1 MKIKFKV
8 WDKILKKM
16 IDYHSFLSFD
26 NPEYVFL
33 PYSGV
38 NDTEGNEIYLG
49 DVLTSDFVGSELQ
62 TVIFKD
68 GMFTLD
74 DLTFGCQTLD
84 DEISQCGGHRVIG
97 NIYENIK

>member
-1 MKIKFKV
+1 MVYRTQKRKIGRYSRKQ
-8 WDKILKKM
+8 KKRVKKGGSTTNEN
-16 IDYHSFLSFD
+16 D
-26 NPEYVFL
+26 E
-33 PYSGV
+33 GE